1 MAMSWFSKDNKKI
14 SCVINYISHKIF
26 LMYFL
31 VDILIS
37 MTGIVICLF
46 LALTF
51 FDGKLHK
58 KKNPII
64 IRKMARH

>member
-46 LALTF
+46 LTFKF
-51 FDGKLHK
+51 FDGKLH
-58 KKNPII
+58 
-64 IRKMARH
+64 